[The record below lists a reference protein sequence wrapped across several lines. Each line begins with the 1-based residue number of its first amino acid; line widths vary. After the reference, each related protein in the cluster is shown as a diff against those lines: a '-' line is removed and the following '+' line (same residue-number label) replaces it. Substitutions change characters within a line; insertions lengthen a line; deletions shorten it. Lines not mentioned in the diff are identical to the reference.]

1 MFYLTLCDFLVLVS
15 NQLTLLLSQYGDT
28 LTNVVVIQFSEAVQT
43 RHDLA
48 YNMTCTIKQPQ
59 DITVTSATLGAGYCL
74 THSISFSRF
83 QYNFPIFLSNSHNAK
98 QWSGLVTM
106 LLAGLLRR

>member
-1 MFYLTLCDFLVLVS
+1 M
-15 NQLTLLLSQYGDT
+15 
-28 LTNVVVIQFSEAVQT
+28 VVIQFSEAVQT

-74 THSISFSRF
+74 LLHSLFLAHVFHAKFPQISLSIS
-83 QYNFPIFLSNSHNAK
+83 LSNLSCTGPAS
-98 QWSGLVTM
+98 QYP
-106 LLAGLLRR
+106 

>member
-1 MFYLTLCDFLVLVS
+1 M
-15 NQLTLLLSQYGDT
+15 
-28 LTNVVVIQFSEAVQT
+28 VVIQFSEAVQT

-74 THSISFSRF
+74 FHHFFSLTCSMQF
-83 QYNFPIFLSNSHNAK
+83 VQCNLILII
-98 QWSGLVTM
+98 L
-106 LLAGLLRR
+106 

>member
-1 MFYLTLCDFLVLVS
+1 MCLLFYLTPCEVLVPVS

-48 YNMTCTIKQPQ
+48 YNMTCTIRQPQ
-59 DITVTSATLGAGYCL
+59 DFTVTSATLGAGYFVFPHSHQLFL
-74 THSISFSRF
+74 TFSMQFF
-83 QYNFPIFLSNSHNAK
+83 QNLILIII
-98 QWSGLVTM
+98 
-106 LLAGLLRR
+106 